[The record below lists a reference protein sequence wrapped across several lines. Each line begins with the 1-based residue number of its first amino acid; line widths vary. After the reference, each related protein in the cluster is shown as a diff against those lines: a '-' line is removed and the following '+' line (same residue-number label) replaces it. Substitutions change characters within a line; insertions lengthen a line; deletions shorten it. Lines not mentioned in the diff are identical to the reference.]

1 MRSDDLR
8 ALVTV
13 VETGSVTAA
22 ARAVGCSQPTL
33 SRQLQRLEADV
44 GTRLLQRHATGSRLT
59 VAGEQVHEFARERLA
74 AEDAL
79 RAELR
84 GGDMRPRGTV
94 RVIAST
100 TPGDYLVPE
109 LIAGFFEVHPAV
121 RVEVEIA
128 DSAAVPGAILDR
140 RADVGFAG
148 RANPDERLTH
158 TPVASDEV
166 VLAVPADHPL
176 ACLDVVPLSA
186 LAGTRL
192 IWREDGSGTQ
202 RTFMEALARA
212 GLELPGG
219 SSTAS
224 LGSTHAVVS
233 AVATGL
239 GIGVVSH
246 RAVVGHAG
254 GRVVGLR
261 LEGVDGRRHLWMVTE
276 EGRRRTGPASAFITF
291 TAGVV
296 AGSSAPHERRSRGR

>member
-13 VETGSVTAA
+13 GETGSVTAA
-22 ARAVGCSQPTL
+22 ARHLGCSQPTL
-33 SRQLQRLEADV
+33 SRQLQRLEADLD
-44 GTRLLQRHATGSRLT
+44 TRLLQRHATGAELT
-59 VAGEQVHEFARERLA
+59 TAGQQAYEFARERLA

-79 RAELR
+79 RLELR
-84 GGDMRPRGTV
+84 GGDTRLVGTV

-100 TPGDYLVPE
+100 TPGDYLVPG
-109 LIAGFFEVHPAV
+109 LIGGFFERHPAV

-128 DSAAVPGAILDR
+128 DSAAVPGAILDH

-158 TPVASDEV
+158 TPIASDEV
-166 VLAVPADHPL
+166 VLAVPATHPL
-176 ACLDVVPLSA
+176 AGLEVVGLSA

-212 GLELPGG
+212 GLELPAG
-219 SSTAS
+219 SSSVS

-233 AVATGL
+233 AVEAGL
-239 GIGVVSH
+239 GIGVVSQ
-246 RAVVGHAG
+246 RAVAGHAG

-261 LEGVDGRRHLWMVTE
+261 LEGVDVRRHLWMVTE
-276 EGRRRTGPASAFITF
+276 NGRRPPGPASAFIAF
-291 TAGVV
+291 ASDLV
-296 AGSSAPHERRSRGR
+296 AGSLPRGGVP